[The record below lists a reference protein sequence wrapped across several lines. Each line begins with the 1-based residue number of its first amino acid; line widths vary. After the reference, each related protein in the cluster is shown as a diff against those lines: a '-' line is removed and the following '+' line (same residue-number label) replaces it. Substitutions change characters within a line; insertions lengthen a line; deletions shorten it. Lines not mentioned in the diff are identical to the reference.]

1 VQLGTPLTLGN
12 LSQSQAMA
20 SVPLPLQFQS
30 QRSAL
35 QEERLKS
42 ASSLAES
49 VKAATSITQSA
60 PLPQQSLAAGS
71 QTFDLGS
78 AQKVSQLAQ
87 GTVYSSLA
95 NGQSATVNQG
105 FLRSARAGIAGV
117 LRQPLV
123 ATGFGHALNIET
135 LVAAAERRD
144 TPIEPPSS
152 DVQDKVAFIINN
164 IVTANLEQKAKECL
178 EVLKEQYYPW
188 FAQYMVMKR

>member
-1 VQLGTPLTLGN
+1 MRTAVQLGTPLTLGN

-78 AQKVSQLAQ
+78 AQKVGLDHQENVVSHLLAVSICGPLCWIELADLCRFECLHASLEVFGLGEGMVSFFKILECYTHQ
-87 GTVYSSLA
+87 MRLWSMWAGFTVGSRDSL
-95 NGQSATVNQG
+95 
-105 FLRSARAGIAGV
+105 
-117 LRQPLV
+117 
-123 ATGFGHALNIET
+123 
-135 LVAAAERRD
+135 
-144 TPIEPPSS
+144 
-152 DVQDKVAFIINN
+152 FIISKWPVCHSKSRVPSLSSGRN
-164 IVTANLEQKAKECL
+164 CR
-178 EVLKEQYYPW
+178 YY
-188 FAQYMVMKR
+188 

>member
-1 VQLGTPLTLGN
+1 
-12 LSQSQAMA
+12 MA

-78 AQKVSQLAQ
+78 AQKVGLDYQENVVSHLLA
-87 GTVYSSLA
+87 VSIWWSS
-95 NGQSATVNQG
+95 
-105 FLRSARAGIAGV
+105 V
-117 LRQPLV
+117 L
-123 ATGFGHALNIET
+123 
-135 LVAAAERRD
+135 D
-144 TPIEPPSS
+144 
-152 DVQDKVAFIINN
+152 
-164 IVTANLEQKAKECL
+164 
-178 EVLKEQYYPW
+178 
-188 FAQYMVMKR
+188 